1 MRTKNRFFLGLI
13 GCSIVTGIG
22 MTIVHRCYSSTAA
35 DNYAKEQFAR
45 SMAVDP
51 FGGNTVADKAAYWT
65 LQSWTGDESVYT
77 KARHEIETSGVSPKL
92 LEARYALAAKAEAKL
107 PIAQFRW
114 GYALKKNLSGE
125 LPSGE
130 AGEKD
135 AAVFYSMT
143 QAVDPRTY
151 DYARLRYLVSIRS
164 RDLVRL
170 GERLLKQDPEDNF
183 VKMHLAED
191 YAFDVG
197 KYGNPVSK
205 ARALV
210 ICRQLLQE
218 NPKNPRY
225 YAVLGNLYEMSYTQ
239 NHNAKDA
246 AAAIVAD
253 QKYINL
259 VGTDS
264 DYMQM
269 KRNCIAEIKA
279 DLAKDKQSVQFQR

>member
-1 MRTKNRFFLGLI
+1 MRTKSRFFVGLI
-13 GCSIVTGIG
+13 GCSIVIGIG
-22 MTIVHRCYSSTAA
+22 TTVVRMCYSSTLI
-35 DNYAKEQFAR
+35 DEYSKEQFAR

-51 FGGNTVADKAAYWT
+51 FGGNAVADKAAYWT
-65 LQSWTGDESVYT
+65 LEPWTGDNSVYVR
-77 KARHEIETSGVSPKL
+77 ARHEIETSEIPLRL
-92 LEARYALAAKAEAKL
+92 LEAKYEPAARAESKL

-114 GYALKKNLSGE
+114 GYALKKNLANE
-125 LPSGE
+125 LPSGD

-135 AAVFYSMT
+135 AAVFYSLT
-143 QAVDPRTY
+143 QAIDPRTY
-151 DYARLRYLVSIRS
+151 DYTRLRYLVSIRS

-170 GERLLKQDPEDNF
+170 GERLLKQDPKDNP

-246 AAAIVAD
+246 TAAIAAD

-259 VGTDS
+259 VASPS
-264 DYMQM
+264 DYVQM

-279 DLAKDKQSVQFQR
+279 DLAKDKQSVLFRR